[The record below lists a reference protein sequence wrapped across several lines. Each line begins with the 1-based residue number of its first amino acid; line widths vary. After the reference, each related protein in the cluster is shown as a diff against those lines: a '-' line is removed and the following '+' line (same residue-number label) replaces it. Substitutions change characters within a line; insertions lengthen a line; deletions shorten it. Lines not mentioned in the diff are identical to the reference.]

1 MNETVLALADLTT
14 EEAKKI
20 WLQVRGGVVAIGS
33 LEQHGPNLGMSV
45 DTAIADALARRL
57 AQRLAPRV
65 VLLPA
70 IPYGVSYH
78 HMAFTGSLTL
88 RAETL
93 DAIVS
98 DLVSSLAH
106 HDVRCL
112 IVVNGHGGNTAPL
125 ATTFG
130 RLRFEGFRIAALS
143 WFGLAGDEAARIA
156 RSPSYGHACEV
167 ETSIALALSPHL
179 VRKNAL
185 APGRVKTLPFRH
197 SEIRGPARAEASYR
211 FEELTENG
219 ALGDA
224 RLATLED
231 GKRIVGTTLERA
243 AAFAEDFL
251 ENVHGV

>member
-1 MNETVLALADLTT
+1 MDETIQALADLTT
-14 EEAKKI
+14 EEAAKF
-20 WLQVRGGVVAIGS
+20 WPEVRGGIVAIGS

-57 AQRLAPRV
+57 VQRLGRRV

-70 IPYGVSYH
+70 VPYGVSYH

-93 DAIVS
+93 DAIVT

-106 HDVRCL
+106 HNVRRL

-156 RSPSYGHACEV
+156 RSSSYGHACEV
-167 ETSIALALSPHL
+167 ETSIAMALSPHL

-185 APGRVKTLPFRH
+185 TSGRVKALPFRH
-197 SEIRGPARAEASYR
+197 GEIRGPARVEASYR

-224 RLATLED
+224 RLATVED
-231 GKRIVGTTLERA
+231 GERIASATLERA
-243 AAFAEDFL
+243 VAFAEDFL
-251 ENVHGV
+251 EISHDK